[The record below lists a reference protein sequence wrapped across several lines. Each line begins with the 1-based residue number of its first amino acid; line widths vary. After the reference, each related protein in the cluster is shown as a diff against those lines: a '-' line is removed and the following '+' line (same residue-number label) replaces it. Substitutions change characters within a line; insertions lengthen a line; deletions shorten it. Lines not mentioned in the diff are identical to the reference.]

1 MPVAK
6 RSGERSVIAS
16 CPGCRTRYR
25 LSPEKIGPQGARIR
39 CKKCGE
45 VFKVNPPG
53 EEAVPKPVEFVARA
67 LVVERDWATAKAV
80 RSTLERWAIGADVIE
95 DGGEALLSLHRK
107 RPDLVILGAGLSGI
121 AAPAIA
127 EILRRNPDLQEIP
140 MVRVAVASE
149 LSEAPEFDA
158 DHTLEPG
165 DLPDGLGAIL
175 KDLGVGKSPSGGAPA
190 PTTPEPA
197 TPAAAPAKPAAAPA
211 RPKAEEASADPDVR
225 AAERLARI
233 VVSDIVLYN
242 EDKFAKGAADGNVV
256 ELLAAQL
263 EEAGAMFHERVS
275 EELRSK
281 RDFLVEELERRATK
295 HMESQ

>member
-1 MPVAK
+1 M
-6 RSGERSVIAS
+6 IAS
-16 CPGCRTRYR
+16 CPGCKTRYR

-45 VFKVNPPG
+45 VFKVNPPD
-53 EEAVPKPVEFVARA
+53 EEAAPRPVEFVARA
-67 LVVERDWATAKAV
+67 LVVERDSATAKAV
-80 RSTLERWAIGADVIE
+80 CGMLERWAIGADVIE

-107 RPDLVILGAGLSGI
+107 RPDLVILGAELPGI

-190 PTTPEPA
+190 PAAPEPGAPAPPVA
-197 TPAAAPAKPAAAPA
+197 TPAAAPAKPAPAPV
-211 RPKAEEASADPDVR
+211 RPRAEEASADPEVR

-242 EDKFAKGAADGNVV
+242 EDRFAKGAAHGNAV

-263 EEAGAMFHERVS
+263 EEAGSMFRERVS

-281 RDFLVEELERRATK
+281 RDFLVEELERRAAK
-295 HMESQ
+295 HLESQ

>member
-1 MPVAK
+1 M
-6 RSGERSVIAS
+6 IAS
-16 CPGCRTRYR
+16 CPGCKTRYR

-45 VFKVNPPG
+45 VFKVNPPS
-53 EEAVPKPVEFVARA
+53 EEAAPRPVEFVARA
-67 LVVERDWATAKAV
+67 LVVERDSATAKAV
-80 RSTLERWAIGADVIE
+80 CGMLERWAIGADVIE

-107 RPDLVILGAGLSGI
+107 RPDLVILGAELPGI

-190 PTTPEPA
+190 PAAPEPGAPAPPVA
-197 TPAAAPAKPAAAPA
+197 TPAAAPAKPAPAPV
-211 RPKAEEASADPDVR
+211 RPRAEEASADPEVR
-225 AAERLARI
+225 SAERLARI

-242 EDKFAKGAADGNVV
+242 EDRFAKGAAHGNAV

-263 EEAGAMFHERVS
+263 EEAGSMFRERVS